1 LSDSDLKS
9 VFTPQTRE
17 SETQPNDTLRRAMDE
32 LIGARHS
39 VRAFLK
45 QDVPQTLVE
54 EILQVASRAPSGSN
68 IQPWRVYVLTGQALQ
83 KVSREVCKAHDESIS
98 KTSDHGD
105 PSPYQPPYPYYP
117 RQWSEPYLQRRRD
130 NGWGLYKKLGIEK
143 GAREKMHRQHQA
155 NFLFFGAPVGLMFTL
170 SKSLE
175 RGSMLDLGMFMQN
188 TMLAAK
194 ARGLD
199 TCPQAAWLPFA
210 SVVMPLIGADQAQ
223 ETLMCGMSLGYADPQ
238 ALVNSYLTPR
248 ESVESFTDWV
258 SMTAPHA
265 AQGAQK
271 P

>member
-1 LSDSDLKS
+1 
-9 VFTPQTRE
+9 
-17 SETQPNDTLRRAMDE
+17 MDE

-175 RGSMLDLGMFMQN
+175 RGSMLDLDVH
-188 TMLAAK
+188 AK
-194 ARGLD
+194 HDARSQS
-199 TCPQAAWLPFA
+199 TR
-210 SVVMPLIGADQAQ
+210 S
-223 ETLMCGMSLGYADPQ
+223 
-238 ALVNSYLTPR
+238 
-248 ESVESFTDWV
+248 
-258 SMTAPHA
+258 
-265 AQGAQK
+265 
-271 P
+271 